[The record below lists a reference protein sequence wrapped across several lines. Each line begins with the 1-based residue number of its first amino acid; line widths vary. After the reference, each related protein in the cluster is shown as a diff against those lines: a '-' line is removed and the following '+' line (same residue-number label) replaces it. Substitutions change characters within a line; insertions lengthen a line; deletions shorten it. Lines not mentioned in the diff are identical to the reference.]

1 MKCEISFV
9 NKTWKRSF
17 CFGKLYIT
25 FSNCRVRK
33 RVNEREHV
41 FVEKPKIIKRRLHE
55 QNDGKCPE
63 CGRKFEWHE
72 MELHHVLPWGRFPQ
86 YRNDM
91 RNVMLLCPACHKE
104 IHCNPFKHIAQM
116 QAKSDELGVC
126 LKDFYN

>member
-41 FVEKPKIIKRRLHE
+41 FVEK
-55 QNDGKCPE
+55 
-63 CGRKFEWHE
+63 RKFEWHE